1 MTEGTVRLGII
12 GAGWWGQEVH
22 ARGVLS
28 HPQAELVAL
37 CSRTEAKLRRA
48 GEALG
53 VSALYME
60 FQDLLDHDGL
70 DAVTIATTHDLHY
83 PIAQAALER
92 GLHVFCEKP
101 LGLNSR
107 ETARL
112 AALAKERRVV
122 NMVAFTN
129 RWVPEA
135 AHAKQL
141 LDHGFCGTV
150 FHVTA
155 CKSAGYGGPGSSFM
169 WRTDPARSGGGVLF
183 DLGCHVLDLC
193 QWLVSPI
200 RAVCADVQTTVP
212 SRRGDDGEAI
222 PTAVDDAVACLVAF
236 ETGPRGVVHVSWT
249 ASGPGYDRTEIAG
262 SEASL
267 RLGLNADAWVNALTV
282 CPRGSSDPHPVS
294 PSDALQGRIPRDA
307 STPEQR
313 EAAQR
318 AFIEDHPS
326 LVRAFIGAIVGEG
339 ASCPS
344 FADGHR
350 TQQVMDAILL
360 SSRERRWVEVAEVSH
375 A

>member
-1 MTEGTVRLGII
+1 MTERTIRIGLI
-12 GAGWWGQEVH
+12 GAGWWGQHVH
-22 ARGVLS
+22 ARGVRS
-28 HPQAELVAL
+28 HPRAELVAL
-37 CSRTEAKLRRA
+37 CSRTEAKLRQA
-48 GEALG
+48 GETLG
-53 VSALYME
+53 VRALYTDWE
-60 FQDLLDHDGL
+60 KLLEHDGL
-70 DAVTIATTHDLHY
+70 DAVTVATTHDLHY
-83 PIAQAALER
+83 PICEKALER

-101 LGLNSR
+101 LGLSSR

-122 NMVAFTN
+122 NIVAFTN

-155 CKSAGYGGPGSSFM
+155 CKIAGYGGPGSPFM

-183 DLGCHVLDLC
+183 DLGCHVLDLS

-200 RAVCADVQTTVP
+200 RAVCADVKTTVP
-212 SRRGDDGEAI
+212 ARRGDDGTTV
-222 PTAVDDAVACLVAF
+222 PTAVDDAVACVAAF
-236 ETGPRGVVHVSWT
+236 ETGAQGVLQVSWT
-249 ASGPGYDRTEIAG
+249 ASGPGFDRTEVAG

-267 RLGLNADAWVNALTV
+267 RLELNADAWVNALTV
-282 CPRGSSDPHPVS
+282 CPRGSTEPHAVAP
-294 PSDALQGRIPRDA
+294 PDALQGRIPRETSSA
-307 STPEQR
+307 EGR
-313 EAAQR
+313 EAAHR

-326 LVRAFIGAIVGEG
+326 LVRAFVDAILGE
-339 ASCPS
+339 AVSCPS

-360 SSRERRWVEVAEVSH
+360 SSRERRWVEVAEV
-375 A
+375 